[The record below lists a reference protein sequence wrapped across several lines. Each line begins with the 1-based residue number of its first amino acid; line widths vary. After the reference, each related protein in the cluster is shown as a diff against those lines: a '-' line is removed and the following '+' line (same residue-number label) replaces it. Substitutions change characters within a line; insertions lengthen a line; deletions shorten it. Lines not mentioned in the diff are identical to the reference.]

1 MIMKEYKIKL
11 TTVMG
16 EDDVTD
22 SLFIQY
28 LDEYSISYKILAEKE
43 LGYPVVEY
51 ISGPIALRNMLM
63 ERFGFE
69 REDIFEN
76 YPFLLD

>member
-1 MIMKEYKIKL
+1 MKEFKIKL

-16 EDDVTD
+16 EDDLTD
-22 SLFIQY
+22 SLFLQY
-28 LDEYSISYKILAEKE
+28 LDEYSISYKILDEKE

-51 ISGPIALRNMLM
+51 TSGPISLRNMMM

-69 REDIFEN
+69 REDISEN